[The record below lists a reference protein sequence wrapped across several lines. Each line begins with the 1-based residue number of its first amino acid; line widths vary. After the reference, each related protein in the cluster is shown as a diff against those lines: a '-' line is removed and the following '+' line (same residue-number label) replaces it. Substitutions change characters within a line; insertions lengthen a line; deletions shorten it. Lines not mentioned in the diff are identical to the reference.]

1 MSSTLH
7 VQWTVTPLIAPRPW
21 LTCGRCG
28 GIKPFQSSGKARL
41 NANGKRLDA
50 WLIYKCT
57 DCDASWNRPLFERR
71 NVREIDAGLLQ
82 ALQANDR
89 QRIEA
94 IAFDIEGLRRS
105 ATRIEEFPEAH
116 VTKRVLAG
124 NPAAFE
130 RARIALSVSLPCALR
145 LDRLLAVELG
155 VSRTRIRELH
165 AAERLRLS
173 PVGERA
179 LRRPVRDGMAVD
191 LDVDSTDRLAG
202 LSTGVSVQPG

>member
-1 MSSTLH
+1 MSSILH
-7 VQWTVTPLIAPRPW
+7 VQWTVISLTAPRPW

-57 DCDASWNRPLFERR
+57 DCENTWNRPLFERR
-71 NVREIDAGLLQ
+71 SVRDIDAGLLQ
-82 ALQANDR
+82 ALQTNDR
-89 QRIEA
+89 RRIDA
-94 IAFDIEGLRRS
+94 IAFDIEDLRRR
-105 ATRIEEFPEAH
+105 ANRIEEFPQAR

-130 RARIALSVSLPCALR
+130 SARIGLSVSLPCSLR

-155 VSRTRIRELH
+155 VSRTKIQDLH
-165 AAERLRLS
+165 AAGRLRPS
-173 PVGERA
+173 PAGARV
-179 LRRPVRDGMAVD
+179 LRRPVRDGMAVE
-191 LDVDSTDRLAG
+191 LDIASSDELAG
-202 LSTGVSVQPG
+202 SLAGEPA